1 MARNLHFPEHSQL
14 NMWHIVQYITNDV
27 LWGTRGVCIIKQ
39 NENNNMYNN
48 LIFTSTIGENYM
60 IICNKGQSFEY
71 REVIKYGQAWS
82 NLSQSPYSLDM
93 HRKNAKINV
102 L

>member
-27 LWGTRGVCIIKQ
+27 LWGARGVCIIKQ

-48 LIFTSTIGENYM
+48 LIFTSTIGENKWLY
-60 IICNKGQSFEY
+60 
-71 REVIKYGQAWS
+71 VIRDNLLNIVRWS

>member
-1 MARNLHFPEHSQL
+1 MYCGGA
-14 NMWHIVQYITNDV
+14 
-27 LWGTRGVCIIKQ
+27 RGVCIIKQ

-71 REVIKYGQAWS
+71 REVIKYGQA
-82 NLSQSPYSLDM
+82 
-93 HRKNAKINV
+93 
-102 L
+102 

>member
-1 MARNLHFPEHSQL
+1 MARNLHFPEHSEL
-14 NMWHIVQYITNDV
+14 NMWHIVQYV
-27 LWGTRGVCIIKQ
+27 LWGARGVCIIKR

-93 HRKNAKINV
+93 HRKNAKINI

>member
-1 MARNLHFPEHSQL
+1 MGSDGKIFTFPRTLTIKYVTYSPIHYK
-14 NMWHIVQYITNDV
+14 WCTV
-27 LWGTRGVCIIKQ
+27 GGARGVCIIKQ

-93 HRKNAKINV
+93 Q
-102 L
+102 